1 MRRAL
6 SILLV
11 LFLGLGP
18 LAATLQGSD
27 DARLPICCRRNGS
40 HQCAMSAE
48 SLARIIQAASGATP
62 VLGAPAHCPQSPGA
76 SPATIFPV
84 HALTSSAITSIA
96 LYVQAHSQLRF
107 QAAAISSETRTH

>member
-18 LAATLQGSD
+18 LAATLRGSD

-40 HQCAMSAE
+40 HHCAMSDE
-48 SLARIIQAASGATP
+48 SLARIIQAAFGATP
-62 VLGAPAHCPQSPGA
+62 VLGAPAHCPQYPGSA
-76 SPATIFPV
+76 PATISPV
-84 HALTSSAITSIA
+84 HALTASAIASFA
-96 LYVQAHSQLRF
+96 RSAQPHQHLPLQA
-107 QAAAISSETRTH
+107 